1 MRYSL
6 KRSRW
11 PDNIHQI
18 DSGRHE
24 KHRDRES
31 GSLPSID
38 MGALSVDLSFL
49 TRAIAIVTRLRT
61 GCRGGTP
68 GWGRSTP
75 TPLNPVS

>member
-24 KHRDRES
+24 KHRDREA

-38 MGALSVDLSFL
+38 VGALNFVLSSDQSYNL
-49 TRAIAIVTRLRT
+49 T
-61 GCRGGTP
+61 
-68 GWGRSTP
+68 SQF
-75 TPLNPVS
+75 S